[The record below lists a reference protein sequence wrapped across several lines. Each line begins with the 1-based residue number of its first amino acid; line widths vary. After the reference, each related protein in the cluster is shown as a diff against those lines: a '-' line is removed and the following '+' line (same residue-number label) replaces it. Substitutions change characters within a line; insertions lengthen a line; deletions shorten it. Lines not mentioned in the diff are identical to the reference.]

1 MNKFTYQYE
10 YPIYKKKLNTKSQK
24 NQNGL
29 NYNNYINDKKKLLF
43 NNKNINLNLNYL
55 TKDNENLTEAL
66 NSAKFSIN
74 DLQNKLNILHNENFD
89 MKKIINTLQSS
100 NENLNNKLNTLSHE
114 NYNFINYKN
123 KSKNRLKIN
132 IEDNNDNNNNIHIEI
147 NKLKKYFSDLNQK
160 SKKNIELIDKSKNLH
175 SLKNQ
180 EKKIIKKNLL
190 LKKNNS
196 KKDILTSKYFIL
208 QQKENNDYLIKKI
221 KMEINNKDLIIED
234 LKNHI
239 NYLRNNLSN
248 CYDYKKKMKEFFEDE
263 KNINQNKINNLSKL
277 LQKMNNKN
285 EKINKNNN
293 IEKRLNHKLIEENS
307 LLINKI
313 NNLSKNLTEININNK
328 KQIRAYRT
336 SLQGKNIFIFPNLPN
351 ILKIENDRLR
361 KLIEK
366 YRKTLNVLFNFI
378 NELNYLFEDPDINPE
393 QCLYNILLLINDIKQ
408 LKNEIL
414 TLLEK
419 KEKYVI
425 NNDNFEKKKKWDEMK
440 EKLLNYKNKNN
451 IDLNFDKKREMID
464 FDFENNNNI
473 RKD

>member
-1 MNKFTYQYE
+1 
-10 YPIYKKKLNTKSQK
+10 
-24 NQNGL
+24 
-29 NYNNYINDKKKLLF
+29 
-43 NNKNINLNLNYL
+43 
-55 TKDNENLTEAL
+55 
-66 NSAKFSIN
+66 
-74 DLQNKLNILHNENFD
+74 
-89 MKKIINTLQSS
+89 MKK
-100 NENLNNKLNTLSHE
+100 
-114 NYNFINYKN
+114 
-123 KSKNRLKIN
+123 
-132 IEDNNDNNNNIHIEI
+132 
-147 NKLKKYFSDLNQK
+147 
-160 SKKNIELIDKSKNLH
+160 
-175 SLKNQ
+175 
-180 EKKIIKKNLL
+180 
-190 LKKNNS
+190 
-196 KKDILTSKYFIL
+196 
-208 QQKENNDYLIKKI
+208 
-221 KMEINNKDLIIED
+221 
-234 LKNHI
+234 
-239 NYLRNNLSN
+239 
-248 CYDYKKKMKEFFEDE
+248 FFEDE

-277 LQKMNNKN
+277 LQKMTNKN
-285 EKINKNNN
+285 EKINKNIN
-293 IEKRLNHKLIEENS
+293 IEKRLSHKLIEENS
-307 LLINKI
+307 FLINKI

-440 EKLLNYKNKNN
+440 EKLLSYKNKNN